1 MDEGKQTYQ
10 ALGYKRYSWLS
21 IWPAL
26 LNRICR
32 ATASEVG
39 IYQGYMAGWELGRE
53 SLPDWH
59 TKNPVRQA
67 PFPFPLPPGY
77 LQASARNVRGNL
89 AGDGLQN
96 GGLLVVKKGGDSV
109 LLSHRE
115 EVPGDHVANDAIL
128 EALGI
133 TQLIG

>member
-21 IWPAL
+21 IWAAL
-26 LNRICR
+26 LSRICR

-39 IYQGYMAGWELGRE
+39 ARGWLGG
-53 SLPDWH
+53 S
-59 TKNPVRQA
+59 RQA
-67 PFPFPLPPGY
+67 PLPSPLPPGS
-77 LQASARNVRGNL
+77 LQASARNIRGNL

-96 GGLLVVKKGGDSV
+96 GGLLIVKKGGESV

-128 EALGI
+128 GALGI
-133 TQLIG
+133 TQQIGWVWPNCNIMEC